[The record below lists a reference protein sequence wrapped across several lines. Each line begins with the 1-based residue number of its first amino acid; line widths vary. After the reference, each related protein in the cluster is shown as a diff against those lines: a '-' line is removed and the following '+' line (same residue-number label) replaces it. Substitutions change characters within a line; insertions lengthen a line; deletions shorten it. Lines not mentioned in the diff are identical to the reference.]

1 MFGDALFQ
9 IERALAET
17 KVADKL
23 ALLSCKQIAHAVVAG
38 ATGKHW
44 CLNFIKIAEHA
55 GNHGQD
61 VLCCC
66 ALLAELIV
74 SAADASDNE
83 KAAPANNGT
92 VGDPSHGA
100 FAQTAHGNCA
110 AISQPVVGDKRTF
123 TMATETDTSCAGG
136 GDSERDINGELAL
149 RIPGTETR
157 MLWFIVIV

>member
-1 MFGDALFQ
+1 MASNMSGDALFQ

-17 KVADKL
+17 KAADKL

-66 ALLAELIV
+66 ALLAELH
-74 SAADASDNE
+74 AA
-83 KAAPANNGT
+83 
-92 VGDPSHGA
+92 
-100 FAQTAHGNCA
+100 
-110 AISQPVVGDKRTF
+110 R
-123 TMATETDTSCAGG
+123 AG
-136 GDSERDINGELAL
+136 
-149 RIPGTETR
+149 PPK
-157 MLWFIVIV
+157 